1 MQCASNNS
9 YIVQNIKTITF
20 KILKVLNNDQK
31 TLEVLNNDE
40 GLGEMLTKFK
50 SSNGVTR
57 FHS

>member
-9 YIVQNIKTITF
+9 YIVQNIKTVTF

-31 TLEVLNNDE
+31 TLEVSNNDE
-40 GLGEMLTKFK
+40 GLGETLTKFK

-57 FHS
+57 FHC